1 MKLNHDCVRE
11 LLLELE
17 EGLLVHEN
25 ILLPSFKELKTV
37 HQFGFDETFYC
48 YLKLLEAGYLNGNY
62 KYASEGLIHLSIS
75 SITWD
80 GHQFLDTIRDNEIWS
95 KTKKAVSSLS
105 STSISL
111 MSTLGTEFLK
121 QKFGLS

>member
-17 EGLLVHEN
+17 EVLFVHEN
-25 ILLPSFKELKTV
+25 ILLPSFEELETV
-37 HQFGFDETFYC
+37 NKYGFDDTFYC
-48 YLKLLEAGYLNGNY
+48 FQKLIEAGYLNGNY
-62 KYASEGLIHLSIS
+62 KYASEGLFHLAVS

-105 STSISL
+105 SASISL
-111 MSTLGTEFLK
+111 MSSLGTEFLK
-121 QKFGLS
+121 QKFGLA